1 MSNTPNKNHN
11 AEQPAITT
19 HQEFRMVLKVAG
31 YSQNELARAIGRS
44 RSYVNNVA
52 NGISPLTLR
61 VIEQL
66 RYFLGEQLFDLA
78 VTRARQV
85 VIEERQ
91 RQIERER
98 AWAIE
103 MEYRA
108 NLAKE
113 QEEQRRQAAIE
124 ALREQLECG
133 APPPE
138 EQKPID
144 PDATDATDVA
154 GG

>member
-1 MSNTPNKNHN
+1 MSAKPSTNQN
-11 AEQPAITT
+11 ADQPAINTA
-19 HQEFRMVLKVAG
+19 QEFKMVLKVAG
-31 YSQNELARAIGRS
+31 YSQRELAQATGVS
-44 RSYVNNVA
+44 RSYINNIA
-52 NGISPLTLR
+52 NGLSPLTLR

-85 VIEERQ
+85 IIEERQ

-124 ALREQLECG
+124 ALREQLE
-133 APPPE
+133 
-138 EQKPID
+138 
-144 PDATDATDVA
+144 

>member
-1 MSNTPNKNHN
+1 MSAKPSATQNTD
-11 AEQPAITT
+11 QPAINTA
-19 HQEFRMVLKVAG
+19 QEFKMVLKVAG
-31 YSQNELARAIGRS
+31 YSQRELAQATGVS

-85 VIEERQ
+85 IIEERQ

-108 NLAKE
+108 NLAKQ
-113 QEEQRRQAAIE
+113 QEEERRQAAIE
-124 ALREQLECG
+124 ALREQLE
-133 APPPE
+133 
-138 EQKPID
+138 
-144 PDATDATDVA
+144 